1 MTADP
6 TRRSR
11 VPPAFPS
18 LAYLYQPADPSVAT
32 SVVEADGRWTPPT
45 PPDGSVGVLIWG
57 RLARNA
63 RPGPGDVAD
72 GVRREVAIRRLD
84 SNPPAGFRLAEMHR
98 LPPVRRPG
106 RWRRPIRAFTLG
118 GALAELVRSSGLDPA
133 RPTRVIDAVLTAA
146 GSDPAA
152 VRLRAAGDGS
162 ALARLEVDGGTP
174 AELRVAK
181 AGHTKNPAKGH
192 AALVALEAAGVQR
205 VPRPLGGDITAGAA
219 WSTETVVDGHHVQGL
234 TADLLDQ
241 ITRFAAT
248 LPTTAES
255 ADSADGAASG
265 GSAPRRA
272 IHDQLADVADLFPEH
287 AAALA
292 DVAAAAARWGASLEP
307 VLVHGDLWLNNV
319 FTEDDRLTAVFDWD
333 TWHPAG
339 LPGTDILNLLAAEAR
354 TKERRDFGPLLT
366 ADYWREPEVL
376 DALRAYFRARDRAFP
391 DAAGLAA
398 IGTGWWASRIA
409 GALHRATRQV
419 DDPVWIQ
426 RNIAD
431 ALPRFEQLE
440 REFG

>member
-1 MTADP
+1 VTADL

-32 SVVEADGRWTPPT
+32 SVVEADAHWTHPT
-45 PPDGSVGVLIWG
+45 DPGAGIDVLIWG

-63 RPGPGDVAD
+63 RPGAADVAD
-72 GVRREVAIRRLD
+72 GVRRELAVRAL
-84 SNPPAGFRLAEMHR
+84 SANPPTGFRLAELHR

-106 RWRRPIRAFTLG
+106 RWRRPIRSFTLG
-118 GALAELVRSSGLDPA
+118 GALAELVRSSGRDGA
-133 RPTRVIDAVLTAA
+133 RPTRVIDAVVTAA
-146 GSDPAA
+146 GSDPTG

-162 ALARLEVDGGTP
+162 ALARLDVVGGIP

-181 AGHTKNPAKGH
+181 AGHTKDPAKGH
-192 AALVALEAAGVQR
+192 AGLIALETAGVQR

-219 WSTETVVDGHHVQGL
+219 WSTETVVHGHHVQDL
-234 TADLLDQ
+234 TPELLGQ
-241 ITRFAAT
+241 ITEFAAT
-248 LPTTAES
+248 LPTTVDR
-255 ADSADGAASG
+255 ADSI
-265 GSAPRRA
+265 GSTPRSA
-272 IHDQLADVADLFPEH
+272 IDDQLADVADFFPEY

-292 DVAAAAARWGASLEP
+292 DVAAAAARWGASLDP

-319 FTEDDRLTAVFDWD
+319 FTEDGRLTAVFDWD

-354 TKERRDFGPLLT
+354 TRERRDIGPLLVT
-366 ADYWREPEVL
+366 DYWREPEVI

-398 IGTGWWASRIA
+398 IAAGWWASRIA

-419 DDPVWIQ
+419 DDPAWTQ
-426 RNIAD
+426 RNIGD
-431 ALPRFEQLE
+431 ALPRLE
-440 REFG
+440 RLEKELG